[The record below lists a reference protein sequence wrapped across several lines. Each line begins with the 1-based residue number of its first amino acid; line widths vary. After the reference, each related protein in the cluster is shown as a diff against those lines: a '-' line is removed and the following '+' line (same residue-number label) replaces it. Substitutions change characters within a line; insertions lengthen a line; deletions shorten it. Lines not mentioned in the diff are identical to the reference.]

1 MAQVWYIIVRFE
13 ARESRTSPLFLKLRA
28 KMLQLLE
35 DYAPHLQANLPAYMV
50 AALNLSRTDSLHAH
64 IVEAA
69 LWDFPP
75 APQLWRHVDQH
86 NSTYSAQ

>member
-35 DYAPHLQANLPAYMV
+35 DYAPHLQANLPATW
-50 AALNLSRTDSLHAH
+50 SR
-64 IVEAA
+64 
-69 LWDFPP
+69 
-75 APQLWRHVDQH
+75 R
-86 NSTYSAQ
+86 